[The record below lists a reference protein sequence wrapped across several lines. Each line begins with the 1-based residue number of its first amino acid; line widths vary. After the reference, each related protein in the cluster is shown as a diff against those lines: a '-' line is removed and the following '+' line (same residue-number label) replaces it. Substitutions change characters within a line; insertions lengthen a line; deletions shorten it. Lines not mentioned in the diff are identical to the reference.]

1 MLAGAFSIRKIW
13 QGSKSAFAYALLAF
27 IFLEGFKF
35 FIRFFIPI
43 IRHLIIVEGE
53 THYAVNFYAYETAGF
68 CDYIVSLQKWI
79 FAFKYLESAIF
90 CSLKHPCI

>member
-1 MLAGAFSIRKIW
+1 MFEFAYPAEIWTYITARVILMLAGAFSIRKIW

-43 IRHLIIVEGE
+43 IRHLILLKEKLIM
-53 THYAVNFYAYETAGF
+53 
-68 CDYIVSLQKWI
+68 LLI
-79 FAFKYLESAIF
+79 FMPMKQLAFATT
-90 CSLKHPCI
+90 